1 MFDVQPQIV
10 LVPSIVPVIVTA
22 VILFLATNGPHNWP
36 ALWQELTNPPPDAR
50 HATRRP
56 SPNSAYVRL
65 SQAEL
70 AMRRAQL
77 MSHND
82 VCVLNCRIDLGIC
95 VNKNCSLTA
104 CPRRPRISGLCHEKC
119 RSKTRKMQNDQREGE
134 KSRGEMNSQFES
146 LVISDNCL
154 PIDRCNLFY

>member
-77 MSHND
+77 MGGGKEVLYGLLQTVQKLFPRMLHQPVPQRCVRVELSH
-82 VCVLNCRIDLGIC
+82 
-95 VNKNCSLTA
+95 
-104 CPRRPRISGLCHEKC
+104 
-119 RSKTRKMQNDQREGE
+119 
-134 KSRGEMNSQFES
+134 
-146 LVISDNCL
+146 
-154 PIDRCNLFY
+154 